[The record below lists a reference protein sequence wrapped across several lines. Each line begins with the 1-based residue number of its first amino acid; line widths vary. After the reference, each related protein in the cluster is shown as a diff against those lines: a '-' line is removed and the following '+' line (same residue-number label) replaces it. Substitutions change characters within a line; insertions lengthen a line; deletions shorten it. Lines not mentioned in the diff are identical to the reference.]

1 MSAPTFTVTEP
12 GIYPG
17 IPEAAYHAD
26 PVPGRSLSSTGAK
39 KLLPPSCPALFQH
52 DRIHGQAPRDEFDF
66 GHAVHSLVLGE
77 GPQFEVLDFPDWRSK
92 TAREAR
98 DEARASGL
106 VPILT
111 GDWTTAEAMAQ
122 RVAEHPIIGGLFQ
135 GGTPE
140 VSLFWQDA
148 ATEQWCRGRVD
159 YLKQLPGLTLSVD
172 YKTTKDASPEAIRRA
187 IHEYG
192 YNLQAA
198 WYMAGLGTLR
208 PDDDQRFVFV
218 FQQKTAPYL
227 ITVRELDQ
235 QALDIG
241 RAKAERALRIYAEC
255 TAADRWP
262 DWTGPIADI
271 PFINLPTWAAI
282 RDTEEFLK

>member
-1 MSAPTFTVTEP
+1 MTATAFTVAEP

-17 IPEAAYHAD
+17 VPDAVYHAD
-26 PVPGRSLSSTGAK
+26 PVPGGSLSSTGAT

-52 DRIHGQAPRDEFDF
+52 DRVHGQAPRGEFDF

-77 GPQFEVLDFPDWRSK
+77 GPEVAVLDFADWRSK
-92 TAREAR
+92 AAHAAREEAR
-98 DEARASGL
+98 DAGL
-106 VPILT
+106 VPVLA
-111 GDWTTAEAMAQ
+111 GDWATAKAMAHQ
-122 RVAEHPIIGGLFQ
+122 VAEHPAAGTLFQ
-135 GGTPE
+135 GGTSE
-140 VSLFWQDA
+140 VSLFWQDK
-148 ATEQWCRGRVD
+148 ATGLWCRGRID
-159 YLKQLPGLTLSVD
+159 YLRQLTGLTLSVD
-172 YKTTKDASPEAIRRA
+172 YKTTKDASPDAIRRA

-198 WYMAGLGTLR
+198 WYMTGLEALR
-208 PDDDQRFVFV
+208 PDDEQRFVFV

-241 RAKAERALRIYAEC
+241 RAKAERALRLYAEC

-262 DWTGPIADI
+262 DWTGPVADI

-282 RDTEEFLK
+282 RDTEEYVK